1 MDLSPRTACS
11 GKIRG
16 MTSSPDLDQLS
27 PDQLRALAAQL
38 LSQVETMGKT
48 VETMGK
54 KINRDQTVIEKLTH
68 EIAQLKRLK
77 FAKRSEQM
85 NPEQASL
92 LDDLIDTDI
101 AVIEAE
107 LQALQTMP
115 ATTEKKQKPK
125 RTALP
130 AEFPRTL
137 IHHEPDNTHCPC
149 GCALKRI
156 GEDVSEKLDYT
167 PGIFTV
173 ERHVRGKWVCDD
185 CETLIQA
192 PVPAQIIDKGI
203 PTAGLLA
210 HVMIAKF
217 ADHLPLYRQES
228 IFGRAGLAIPRS
240 TLAQWVGVTGVQ
252 LQPLVDA
259 LRDVVLGQQVIHA
272 DETPVQML
280 APGSKKTHRSYV
292 WAYTTSQFCETAA
305 VVYDFSPSRAG
316 EHARKFLQG
325 WKGKLVCDDFGGY
338 KASFELGVTEI
349 GCMAHAR
356 RKFFELH
363 ATNKSMLAEQALRYI
378 QLLYEIE
385 RDARDLE
392 PDLRRRIR
400 QEKAVPVMDV
410 LHTWMIAQRDLVPE
424 GSAISRALDYSLK
437 RWAALSRYLDDGAV
451 PIDNNWAE
459 NQIRPWALGRKN
471 WLFAGS
477 LRSGKRAAAIMS
489 LIQSARLNGH
499 DPYAYLKDVLKRLPT
514 QRASEIGQLLPHQ
527 WTGPGLMVPSAD
539 AFACIN
545 SHSG

>member
-1 MDLSPRTACS
+1 
-11 GKIRG
+11 
-16 MTSSPDLDQLS
+16 MTSSPNLDQMS
-27 PDQLRALAAQL
+27 PDQLRALAVQL
-38 LSQVETMGKT
+38 LSQVD
-48 VETMGK
+48 TMGK
-54 KINRDQTVIEKLTH
+54 KINRDQTLIEKLTH

-101 AVIEAE
+101 AAIEAE
-107 LQALQTMP
+107 LQALQTVP
-115 ATTEKKQKPK
+115 AATEKKQKPK

-137 IHHEPDNTHCPC
+137 IHHEPDNSHCQC

-167 PGIFTV
+167 PGVFTV

-185 CETLIQA
+185 CETLTQA
-192 PVPAQIIDKGI
+192 PVPAQVIDKGI

-210 HVMIAKF
+210 HVMIANF

-280 APGSKKTHRSYV
+280 MPGTKKTHRSYV
-292 WAYTTSQFCETAA
+292 WAYATSQFCETAA

-316 EHARKFLQG
+316 EHARSFLQG

-385 RDARDLE
+385 SEVRDLE

-400 QEKAVPVMDV
+400 QEKAVPIMNM
-410 LHTWMIAQRDLVPE
+410 LHAWMRTQRELVPE
-424 GSAISRALDYSLK
+424 GSAISKALDYSLK
-437 RWAALSRYLDDGAV
+437 RWAALSRYLGDGAV

-477 LRSGKRAAAIMS
+477 LRSGKRAAALMS
-489 LIQSARLNGH
+489 LIQSAKLNGH
-499 DPYAYLKDVLKRLPT
+499 DPYAYLKDVLARLPT
-514 QRASEIGQLLPHQ
+514 QRASEIAELLPHRWQ
-527 WTGPGLMVPSAD
+527 PVVESVK
-539 AFACIN
+539 FR
-545 SHSG
+545 SGISCA

>member
-1 MDLSPRTACS
+1 MNLL
-11 GKIRG
+11 
-16 MTSSPDLDQLS
+16 PDLDHL
-27 PDQLRALAAQL
+27 PPEQLRALAGQL
-38 LSQVETMGKT
+38 MQRVATLDQQIETMGKT
-48 VETMGK
+48 VDFMGK
-54 KINRDQTVIEKLTH
+54 KIGQDKTLIEKLTF

-101 AVIEAE
+101 AAIEAE
-107 LQALQTMP
+107 LQSLQAVITP
-115 ATTEKKQKPK
+115 TEKKQTPK
-125 RTALP
+125 RRALP

-137 IHHEPDNTHCPC
+137 IHHEPENTHCPC

-156 GEDVSEKLDYT
+156 GEDFSEKLDYT
-167 PGIFTV
+167 PGVFTV

-192 PVPAQIIDKGI
+192 PVPAQVIDKGI
-203 PTAGLLA
+203 PTSGLLA

-280 APGSKKTHRSYV
+280 MPGTKKTHRSYV
-292 WAYTTSQFCETAA
+292 WAYATSQFSDAAA
-305 VVYDFSPSRAG
+305 VVYDFSLSRAG
-316 EHARKFLQG
+316 EHARNFLQD

-363 ATNKSMLAEQALRYI
+363 ATNKSTLAEQALRYI

-385 RDARDLE
+385 SEVRDLE
-392 PDLRRRIR
+392 PDARRRIR
-400 QEKAVPVMDV
+400 QEKAIPVMEK
-410 LHTWMIAQRDLVPE
+410 LHAWKIAQRDLVPE
-424 GSAISRALDYSLK
+424 GSAISKALDYSLK
-437 RWAALSRYLDDGAV
+437 RWTALSRYLDDGAV

-489 LIQSARLNGH
+489 LIQTARLNGH
-499 DPYAYLKDVLKRLPT
+499 DPYAYLKDVLTRLPT
-514 QRASEIGQLLPHQ
+514 QRASEITELLPHK
-527 WTGPGLMVPSAD
+527 WVHS
-539 AFACIN
+539 N
-545 SHSG
+545 SPDSLVRHQPLWNVGSY

>member
-1 MDLSPRTACS
+1 
-11 GKIRG
+11 
-16 MTSSPDLDQLS
+16 MTPDK
-27 PDQLRALAAQL
+27 LRAFATQL
-38 LSQVETMGKT
+38 LSQ

-85 NPEQASL
+85 SLDQASL

-101 AVIEAE
+101 AAIEAE
-107 LQALQTMP
+107 LQALQIAP
-115 ATTEKKQKPK
+115 AATEEKQKPK

-130 AEFPRTL
+130 AKFPRTL

-167 PGIFTV
+167 PGVFTV

-192 PVPAQIIDKGI
+192 PVPAQVIDKGI

-228 IFGRAGLAIPRS
+228 IFSRAGLAIPRS
-240 TLAQWVGVTGVQ
+240 PLAQWIGMTGVQ

-259 LRDVVLGQQVIHA
+259 LRDVVIGQQVIHA

-280 APGSKKTHRSYV
+280 APGTKKTHRSYV
-292 WAYTTSQFCETAA
+292 WAYVTSQFCETAA

-316 EHARKFLQG
+316 EHARNFLQG

-349 GCMAHAR
+349 GCM
-356 RKFFELH
+356 
-363 ATNKSMLAEQALRYI
+363 
-378 QLLYEIE
+378 
-385 RDARDLE
+385 
-392 PDLRRRIR
+392 
-400 QEKAVPVMDV
+400 
-410 LHTWMIAQRDLVPE
+410 
-424 GSAISRALDYSLK
+424 
-437 RWAALSRYLDDGAV
+437 
-451 PIDNNWAE
+451 
-459 NQIRPWALGRKN
+459 
-471 WLFAGS
+471 
-477 LRSGKRAAAIMS
+477 
-489 LIQSARLNGH
+489 
-499 DPYAYLKDVLKRLPT
+499 
-514 QRASEIGQLLPHQ
+514 
-527 WTGPGLMVPSAD
+527 PG
-539 AFACIN
+539 
-545 SHSG
+545 

>member
-1 MDLSPRTACS
+1 
-11 GKIRG
+11 
-16 MTSSPDLDQLS
+16 MTSLPNLDHL
-27 PDQLRALAAQL
+27 PPEQLRALAAQL
-38 LSQVETMGKT
+38 MQRVETLDHQVDTLGKT
-48 VETMGK
+48 VKTMGK

-92 LDDLIDTDI
+92 LDDLFDTDI
-101 AVIEAE
+101 AAIEAE
-107 LQALQTMP
+107 LLALQIVP
-115 ATTEKKQKPK
+115 AATEKKQKPK

-137 IHHEPDNTHCPC
+137 IHHEPDNTNCPC

-156 GEDVSEKLDYT
+156 GEDVSEKLDYM
-167 PGIFTV
+167 PGVFTV
-173 ERHVRGKWVCDD
+173 ERHVRGKWVCDH

-192 PVPAQIIDKGI
+192 PVPAQVIDKGI
-203 PTAGLLA
+203 PTSGLLA

-259 LRDVVLGQQVIHA
+259 LREIVLGQQVIHA

-280 APGSKKTHRSYV
+280 IPGTKKTHRSYV
-292 WAYTTSQFCETAA
+292 WAYATSQFSDLAA

-316 EHARKFLQG
+316 EHARNFLND

-363 ATNKSMLAEQALRYI
+363 ATNKSTLAEQALRYI

-385 RDARDLE
+385 SEVRDLE

-400 QEKAVPVMDV
+400 QEKAVPVMNM
-410 LHTWMIAQRDLVPE
+410 LHVWMIAQRDLVPE
-424 GSAISRALDYSLK
+424 GSAISRALNYSLK
-437 RWAALSRYLDDGAV
+437 RWAALSRYLNDGAV
-451 PIDNNWAE
+451 AIDNNWAE

-489 LIQSARLNGH
+489 LNQSARMNGH
-499 DPYAYLKDVLKRLPT
+499 DPYGYLKDVLTRLPT
-514 QRASEIGQLLPHQ
+514 QMAIEIGQLLPHQ
-527 WTGPGLMVPSAD
+527 WVAPS
-539 AFACIN
+539 
-545 SHSG
+545 H

>member
-1 MDLSPRTACS
+1 M
-11 GKIRG
+11 
-16 MTSSPDLDQLS
+16 S

-38 LSQVETMGKT
+38 LLQVEAMGKT

-54 KINRDQTVIEKLTH
+54 KINRDQTVIEKLTF

-101 AVIEAE
+101 AAIEAE
-107 LQALQTMP
+107 LQALQTVP
-115 ATTEKKQKPK
+115 ASTEKKQKPK

-167 PGIFTV
+167 PGVFTV
-173 ERHVRGKWVCDD
+173 ERHIRGKWVCAD

-210 HVMIAKF
+210 HFMIAKF

-259 LRDVVLGQQVIHA
+259 LHEAVLGQQVIHA

-280 APGSKKTHRSYV
+280 MPGTKKTHHSYV
-292 WAYTTSQFCETAA
+292 WAYATSQFSDLSA

-316 EHARKFLQG
+316 EHARNFLKD

-363 ATNKSMLAEQALRYI
+363 ATNKSTLAEQALRYI

-385 RDARDLE
+385 SEVRDLE

-400 QEKAVPVMDV
+400 QEKAVPVMDT
-410 LHTWMIAQRDLVPE
+410 LHAWMSAQRELVPE
-424 GSAISRALDYSLK
+424 GSGISRCTRLQPKTLGSAVALP
-437 RWAALSRYLDDGAV
+437 R
-451 PIDNNWAE
+451 
-459 NQIRPWALGRKN
+459 
-471 WLFAGS
+471 
-477 LRSGKRAAAIMS
+477 
-489 LIQSARLNGH
+489 
-499 DPYAYLKDVLKRLPT
+499 
-514 QRASEIGQLLPHQ
+514 
-527 WTGPGLMVPSAD
+527 
-539 AFACIN
+539 
-545 SHSG
+545 

>member
-1 MDLSPRTACS
+1 
-11 GKIRG
+11 
-16 MTSSPDLDQLS
+16 MTSLPALDHLT
-27 PDQLRALAAQL
+27 PEQLRALAAQL
-38 LSQVETMGKT
+38 MQRVETLDLQVETLDKT

-54 KINRDQTVIEKLTH
+54 KINRDHTVIEKLTH

-85 NPEQASL
+85 SPEQASL

-101 AVIEAE
+101 AAIEAE
-107 LQALQTMP
+107 FQALQTVP
-115 ATTEKKQKPK
+115 AATEKKQKPR

-137 IHHEPDNTHCPC
+137 IHHEPDNTHCLC

-167 PGIFTV
+167 PGVFTV

-192 PVPAQIIDKGI
+192 PVPAQVIDKGI

-217 ADHLPLYRQES
+217 SDHLPLYRQES

-240 TLAQWVGVTGVQ
+240 TLAQWVGMTGVQ

-292 WAYTTSQFCETAA
+292 WAYATSQFCETAA

-316 EHARKFLQG
+316 EHARNFLQD

-363 ATNKSMLAEQALRYI
+363 ATNKSTLAEQALRYF

-385 RDARDLE
+385 SEVRHLK
-392 PDLRRRIR
+392 PDLRRQIR
-400 QEKAVPVMDV
+400 QEKSVPVMDM
-410 LHTWMIAQRDLVPE
+410 LHAWMIAQRNLVPE
-424 GSAISRALDYSLK
+424 GSVISKALDYSLK
-437 RWAALSRYLDDGAV
+437 RWASLSRYLYDGAV

-489 LIQSARLNGH
+489 LIQSVRLNGH
-499 DPYAYLKDVLKRLPT
+499 DPYAYLKDVLTRLPT
-514 QRASEIGQLLPHQ
+514 QRASKLTELLPHQ
-527 WTGPGLMVPSAD
+527 WVPAQ
-539 AFACIN
+539 
-545 SHSG
+545 HV